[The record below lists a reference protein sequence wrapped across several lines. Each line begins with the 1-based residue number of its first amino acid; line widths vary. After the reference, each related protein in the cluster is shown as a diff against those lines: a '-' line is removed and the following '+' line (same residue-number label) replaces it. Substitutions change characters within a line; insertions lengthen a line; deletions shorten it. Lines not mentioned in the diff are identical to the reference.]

1 MALIDCPECKSK
13 VSNAATACPACG
25 HPMSNRAP
33 AGTADPK
40 KTVSPAATVGML
52 FLVIVC
58 GLFFFGGSDDK
69 DHAASAPSPPV
80 ETSKVVDNATPLQS
94 CAVSNLRLPDVSG
107 TTQTDMEGIC
117 NEINMTQGGKAPS
130 SHFLVETAKAA
141 FVLRA
146 HGYDVPP
153 KDIAYQLMNIVDARG
168 QADASEDVK
177 FQTMDTVVKMYIAW
191 NGHITP
197 QDVNAFLR
205 SAGESAHTLSD
216 DGLTSMMAVVLEQKK
231 EAGEQ

>member
-1 MALIDCPECKSK
+1 MSNDAPADTAEFKKK
-13 VSNAATACPACG
+13 VSPIAA
-25 HPMSNRAP
+25 
-33 AGTADPK
+33 
-40 KTVSPAATVGML
+40 VGVL
-52 FLVIVC
+52 FFVIVS
-58 GLFFFGGSDDK
+58 GLFFLGGFDDK
-69 DHAASAPSPPV
+69 KDAASSSSPPADTV
-80 ETSKVVDNATPLQS
+80 QVVDNATPLQS
-94 CAVSNLRLPDVSG
+94 CALGNVRLPDVSG
-107 TTQTDMEGIC
+107 TTQADMEGIC
-117 NEINMTQGGKAPS
+117 NEISLTLGGKTPS

-146 HGYDVPP
+146 HGYDVPS
-153 KDIAYQLMNIVDARG
+153 KDIAYQLMNIVEARG

-177 FQTMDTVVKMYIAW
+177 FKTMDAVVKMYVAW